1 MMCGENMYLLR
12 LDDASRY
19 MNKSNWKKMEQLL
32 DCYSIKPIIGII
44 PDNQDKELLKYGEVE
59 GFWELAKNWQDKG
72 WIIALHG
79 CTHVYETEDGG
90 INPVNMRSEFAGL
103 PLDSQKDKIRTG
115 YSVLLSHEIYP
126 EIFYAPSH
134 TFDLNTLE
142 ALKEET
148 NIRVISDTVAND
160 VYFENDFFFIP
171 QQSGH
176 VRKLPFKTVTFCYHP
191 NTMKDIDFDVL
202 EHFLKQY
209 RDRFGAVSIRSLM
222 KKRKSIYDRA
232 LRKLYFIRR

>member
-12 LDDASRY
+12 LDDASWY

-32 DCYSIKPIIGII
+32 DRYSIKPIIGII
-44 PDNQDKELLKYGEVE
+44 PDNRDKELMKYGEVE

-103 PLDSQKDKIRTG
+103 PLYRQKDKIRTG

-160 VYFENDFFFIP
+160 VYYENDFFFIP
-171 QQSGH
+171 QQSGRA
-176 VRKLPFKTVTFCYHP
+176 RKLPFKTATFCYHP
-191 NTMKDIDFDVL
+191 NTMKDIDFEDL
-202 EHFLKQY
+202 ENFLKQY
-209 RDRFGAVSIRSLM
+209 GDRFGVVTIKEL
-222 KKRKSIYDRA
+222 KKKHKSVYDKV
-232 LRKLYFIRR
+232 LKKLYFIRR

>member
-1 MMCGENMYLLR
+1 MYLLR
-12 LDDASRY
+12 LDDASQY
-19 MNKSNWKKMEQLL
+19 MNKTNWQKMEQLL
-32 DCYSIKPIIGII
+32 DQYSIKPIVGVI
-44 PDNQDKELLKYGEVE
+44 PINRDKELLKYGVVE
-59 GFWELAKNWQDKG
+59 EFWELAKNWQTKG
-72 WIIALHG
+72 WTIALHG

-103 PLDSQKDKIRTG
+103 SLDRQKKKIRTG
-115 YSVLLSHEIYP
+115 YSELLSHEIYP
-126 EIFYAPSH
+126 ELFYAPSH

>member
-1 MMCGENMYLLR
+1 MYLLR
-12 LDDASRY
+12 LDDASQY
-19 MNKSNWKKMEQLL
+19 MNKTNWQKMEQLL
-32 DCYSIKPIIGII
+32 DCYSIKPIVGVI
-44 PDNQDKELLKYGEVE
+44 PINRDKELLKYGVVE
-59 GFWELAKNWQDKG
+59 EFWELAKNWQTKG
-72 WIIALHG
+72 WTIALHG

-103 PLDSQKDKIRTG
+103 SLDRQKKKIRTG
-115 YSVLLSHEIYP
+115 YSELLSHEIYP
-126 EIFYAPSH
+126 ELFYAPSH

-202 EHFLKQY
+202 ENFLKQY
-209 RDRFGAVSIRSLM
+209 RDRFGAVSIRALM

-232 LRKLYFIRR
+232 LSKLYFLRR

>member
-1 MMCGENMYLLR
+1 MCGENMYLLR

-32 DCYSIKPIIGII
+32 DRYSIKPIIGII

-115 YSVLLSHEIYP
+115 YSVLMNHEIHP
-126 EIFYAPSH
+126 DLFYAPSH
-134 TFDLNTLE
+134 TFDLNTLK

-148 NIRVISDTVAND
+148 DIRVISDTVAND
-160 VYFENDFFFIP
+160 VYYENDFFFIP
-171 QQSGH
+171 QQSGS

-191 NTMKDIDFDVL
+191 NTMKDTDFDVL
-202 EHFLKQY
+202 EDFLKQY
-209 RDRFGAVSIRSLM
+209 GDRFDVVNINEL
-222 KKRKSIYDRA
+222 KEKRKSFYDKA
-232 LRKLYFIRR
+232 LSKLYFLRR

>member
-1 MMCGENMYLLR
+1 MCGENMYLLR

-19 MNKSNWKKMEQLL
+19 MNKSNWEKMEQLL
-32 DCYSIKPIIGII
+32 DRYSIKPIIGII
-44 PDNQDKELLKYGEVE
+44 PDNRDKELMKYGEVE

-115 YSVLLSHEIYP
+115 YSVLMNHEIHP
-126 EIFYAPSH
+126 DLFYAPSH
-134 TFDLNTLE
+134 TFDLNTLK

-148 NIRVISDTVAND
+148 DIRVISDTVAND
-160 VYFENDFFFIP
+160 VYYENDFFFIP
-171 QQSGH
+171 QQSGS

-191 NTMKDIDFDVL
+191 NTMKDTDFDVL
-202 EHFLKQY
+202 EDFLKQY
-209 RDRFGAVSIRSLM
+209 GDRFDVVNINELK
-222 KKRKSIYDRA
+222 KKRKSFYDKA
-232 LRKLYFIRR
+232 LSKLYFLRR

>member
-1 MMCGENMYLLR
+1 MYLLR
-12 LDDASRY
+12 LDDASQY
-19 MNKSNWKKMEQLL
+19 MNKTNWQKMEQLL
-32 DCYSIKPIIGII
+32 DQYSIKPIVGVI
-44 PDNQDKELLKYGEVE
+44 PINRDKELLKYGVVE
-59 GFWELAKNWQDKG
+59 EFWELAKNWQTKG
-72 WIIALHG
+72 WTIALHG

-103 PLDSQKDKIRTG
+103 SLDRQKKKIRTG

-126 EIFYAPSH
+126 ELFYAPSH

-202 EHFLKQY
+202 ENFLKQY
-209 RDRFGAVSIRSLM
+209 RDRFGAVSIRALM